1 MHIPYSRGDGCHR
14 RYGRYGRCRRTWA
27 IHAASCPAAGTLAQA
42 APVAFASG
50 FADAP
55 TVSGVFALVTARV
68 AYKLL
73 TQPMRDGA

>member
-1 MHIPYSRGDGCHR
+1 M
-14 RYGRYGRCRRTWA
+14 
-27 IHAASCPAAGTLAQA
+27 ASCPAAGTLAQA

-55 TVSGVFALVTARV
+55 TVSGVLALVTARV